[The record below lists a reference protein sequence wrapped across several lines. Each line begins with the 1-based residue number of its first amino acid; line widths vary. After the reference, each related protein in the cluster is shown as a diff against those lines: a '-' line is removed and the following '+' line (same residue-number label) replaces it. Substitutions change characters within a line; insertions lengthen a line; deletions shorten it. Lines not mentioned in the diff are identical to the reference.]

1 VHFKTIDS
9 VLHKIQ
15 ERSPVKIHLFLLIV
29 SILIQAFGAICTKY
43 AAELAPSST
52 FFGINTTL
60 IIYCI
65 ILGGMGLQVFF
76 WQAALKYYSLSF
88 AYPFRSLV
96 SFIVLFAAFF
106 LFQESVTL
114 FNVVGLIII
123 SVGII
128 YLVKDGEALN

>member
-1 VHFKTIDS
+1 MIDS
-9 VLHKIQ
+9 VIGKIQ
-15 ERSPVKIHLFLLIV
+15 ERSPIKIHLLLLII
-29 SILIQAFGAICTKY
+29 SILIQASGAVCTKY
-43 AAELAPSST
+43 AAGLAPSST

-76 WQAALKYYSLSF
+76 WQAALSYYSLSF

-96 SFIVLFAAFF
+96 IFIVLLEAFF

-123 SVGII
+123 SVGIF
-128 YLVKDGEALN
+128 YLVRDEEALN

>member
-1 VHFKTIDS
+1 MIDS
-9 VLHKIQ
+9 VMGKIQ
-15 ERSPVKIHLFLLIV
+15 ERSPIKIHLLLLII
-29 SILIQAFGAICTKY
+29 SILIQAFGAVCTKY
-43 AAELAPSST
+43 AAGLAPSST
-52 FFGINTTL
+52 VFGINTTL

-76 WQAALKYYSLSF
+76 WQAALRYYSLSF

-96 SFIVLFAAFF
+96 SFIVLLAAFF

-123 SVGII
+123 SMGIF
-128 YLVKDGEALN
+128 YLVRDEEALN

>member
-1 VHFKTIDS
+1 MIDS
-9 VLHKIQ
+9 VIGKIQ
-15 ERSPVKIHLFLLIV
+15 ERSPIKIHLLLLII
-29 SILIQAFGAICTKY
+29 SILIQASGAVCTKY
-43 AAELAPSST
+43 AAGLAPSST

-76 WQAALKYYSLSF
+76 WQAALSYYSLSF

-96 SFIVLFAAFF
+96 SFIVLLAAFF

-123 SVGII
+123 SVGIF
-128 YLVKDGEALN
+128 YLVRDEEALN